1 MKGLY
6 IGMGEQLDAICA
18 LQKLDIRDED
28 AFRITLR
35 ITLAK
40 SKKEQDIF
48 DKFFYKSLLHH
59 AVVMEI
65 FCNNDLG
72 GISYEK
78 LCLNIPKSLGS
89 RSSIQNLLNEGLDK
103 KILKKVEN
111 NQDRRVKKYF
121 LTEEFYEKKVNWI
134 KNQKNIFNS

>member
-1 MKGLY
+1 MNVKGIIELNKIALY
-6 IGMGEQLDAICA
+6 YSIES
-18 LQKLDIRDED
+18 
-28 AFRITLR
+28 TN
-35 ITLAK
+35 
-40 SKKEQDIF
+40 IF

-65 FCNNDLG
+65 FCNNDLS

-89 RSSIQNLLNEGLDK
+89 RSSIQNLLSEGLDK
-103 KILKKVEN
+103 KILIKVEN

-121 LTEEFYEKKVNWI
+121 LTKEFYEKKVNWI